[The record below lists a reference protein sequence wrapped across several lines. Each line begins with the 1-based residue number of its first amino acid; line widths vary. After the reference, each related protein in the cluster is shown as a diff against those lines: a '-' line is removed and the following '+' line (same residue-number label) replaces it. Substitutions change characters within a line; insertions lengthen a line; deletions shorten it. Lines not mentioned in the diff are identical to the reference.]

1 MAGVYD
7 EIIVDEDGKLLPEYG
22 QKFLN
27 AVSKKLEE
35 KEFTCLGIKVTDT
48 PNYLASPASAEAF
61 KSKDETFDEHKER
74 APGWHAMWMPLLETL
89 TDVTNIESQKI
100 LQNSGIPPYAAG
112 DPTNYIKVAL
122 DNIRPQIEDLI
133 EGDFL
138 SFISRN
144 LQKVLSGLGDLVE
157 ALIKVI
163 TTGGAGFKNFVNIL
177 ADIFEDEGEEFIEK
191 FKKSMK
197 DKKKEIVEGFIA
209 LFIEEQPE
217 IPSFQAPGPATVLEY
232 FGIVLDPDKPLTN
245 EDIVALVFPGIPRLS
260 IPQGMLIIFIK
271 IITTFIEIIVDLITN
286 GALVFVSLGELFGLL
301 LQGQFAEIIKT
312 ITGGLVEYIMEKFN
326 EKIPEM
332 FEAPTFL
339 CSLLAFLEL
348 GVKILTVGIIG
359 HIVGPGLIFQAIAF
373 LIIA

>member
-7 EIIVDEDGKLLPEYG
+7 NIIVDEDGKLLPEYG

-61 KSKDETFDEHKER
+61 KSKDETFDEHKAR

-286 GALVFVSLGELFGLL
+286 GALAFVSLGELFGLL

-312 ITGGLVEYIMEKFN
+312 ITGGLVEFIMEKFN

-348 GVKILTVGIIG
+348 GVKIFTVGIIG

>member
-1 MAGVYD
+1 
-7 EIIVDEDGKLLPEYG
+7 
-22 QKFLN
+22 
-27 AVSKKLEE
+27 
-35 KEFTCLGIKVTDT
+35 
-48 PNYLASPASAEAF
+48 
-61 KSKDETFDEHKER
+61 
-74 APGWHAMWMPLLETL
+74 MWMPLLETL

-286 GALVFVSLGELFGLL
+286 GALAFVSLGELFGLL

-312 ITGGLVEYIMEKFN
+312 ITGGLVEFIMEKFN

-348 GVKILTVGIIG
+348 GVKIFTVGIIG